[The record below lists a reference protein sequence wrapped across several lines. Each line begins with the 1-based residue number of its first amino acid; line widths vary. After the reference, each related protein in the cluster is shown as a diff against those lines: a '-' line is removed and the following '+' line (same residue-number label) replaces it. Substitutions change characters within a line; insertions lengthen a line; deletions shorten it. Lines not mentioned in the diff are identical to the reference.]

1 MNLDD
6 IVKPFHGTLPPE
18 TELRAH
24 INHSSTQVMR
34 RGRLLVNDIS
44 RIGGVNCR
52 IRAGEAFALSSAPDL
67 SREGATRVLSEA
79 RSNAALL
86 ASHSA
91 STPIPPA
98 PPGITCRH
106 NFRTGKKLL
115 TTGERLAFIKA
126 LDAHLESR
134 HSDLVS
140 WDVSLS
146 SLALEK
152 ALVTTAGTFS
162 YSYVPRSTLNIK
174 LSVKAPGGDLVEL
187 YELLGGFGDPEEHF
201 TDPSSYLESIE
212 RLRSEL
218 DAKAA
223 GIQARP
229 GVHDVILDSAVA
241 GILAHEAVGHT
252 VEADLVLGGSIAGD
266 NVGKKVADE
275 RITLVD
281 DPGRGPD
288 GKSSI
293 EIHVDD
299 EGVPCRKTTLIEKG
313 ILKGFLH
320 NRETARRFGVEPT
333 GNARAWAFYDEPL
346 VRMRS
351 TAILPGQSLV
361 ADMIASVEDG
371 YYLVRSSNGQADS
384 TSEFMFGVTLGYEIK
399 NGKLGKALRDTTIS
413 GVAFDMLQSV
423 TAVSQDMRWSAGG
436 MCGKK
441 QVIPV
446 GMGGPAI
453 KCRLRIGGR

>member
-6 IVKPFHGTLPPE
+6 IVKPFHGSLPPE
-18 TELRAH
+18 AELRAH
-24 INHSSTQVMR
+24 INHSSSLVMR

-52 IRAGEAFALSSAPDL
+52 MRAGEAYALSSAPEL
-67 SREGATRVLSEA
+67 SRDGAAKVLTEA
-79 RSNAALL
+79 KANATLL
-86 ASHSA
+86 SSRPAGIV
-91 STPIPPA
+91 IPPA
-98 PPGITCRH
+98 PPGVTCRH
-106 NFRTGKKLL
+106 DFRTKRRPLSPSEK
-115 TTGERLAFIKA
+115 LAFIKA
-126 LDAHLESR
+126 LDAHLASR
-134 HSDLVS
+134 HADLVS
-140 WDVSLS
+140 WDVTLS
-146 SLALEK
+146 SLAMEK
-152 ALVTTAGTFS
+152 ALVTSAGTFS
-162 YSYVPRSTLNIK
+162 YSYVPRSNVMVK
-174 LSVKAPGGDLVEL
+174 LSMKAVDGDLVEL
-187 YELLGGFGDPEEHF
+187 YELFGGFGDPEEHMGSPDSF
-201 TDPSSYLESIE
+201 FGQID
-212 RLRSEL
+212 RLRTEL

-288 GKSSI
+288 GRSSI

-299 EGVPCRKTTLIEKG
+299 EGVPCKKTTLIDKG

-320 NRETARRFGVEPT
+320 NRETAHRFGVEPT

-351 TAILPGQSLV
+351 TAILPGTESV
-361 ADMIASVEDG
+361 DDMIASVDDG

-384 TSEFMFGVTLGYEIK
+384 TSEFMFGVTMGYEIK
-399 NGKLGKALRDTTIS
+399 GGKIGRALRDTTIS

-423 TAVSQDMRWSAGG
+423 TAVSRDMSWSAGG

-446 GMGGPAI
+446 GMGGPAV